1 MTSSLAISILGPFI
15 VVLSIFGN
23 VLTIIA
29 VVKTSALRSRYA
41 VRFITSL
48 ACCDLSFALL
58 SCPVNFVTT
67 LLEMKEWRSPLCTL
81 NGYLGVFFCLTSLL
95 TLTIVSFDRYVAI
108 VTPFRYHTWM
118 TSRKTKI
125 IIAGKWVFAACVA
138 AVPLS
143 GWGEY
148 IFYPRKG
155 FCFIDYRKDF
165 GCFVF
170 IGVWFQVGL
179 TIIGFSYYHI
189 FKEARRQRRQIQAL
203 TVADGTVE
211 NSLPKNVVSICM
223 RR

>member
-1 MTSSLAISILGPFI
+1 MVS
-15 VVLSIFGN
+15 SIFGN

-29 VVKTSALRSRYA
+29 VVKTRALRSRHA

-58 SCPVNFVTT
+58 SCPVNFITT
-67 LLEMKEWRSPLCTL
+67 VLEMKEWKSPICTL

-108 VTPFRYHTWM
+108 VTPFRYHTRM
-118 TSRKTKI
+118 TSDRVKI
-125 IIAGKWVFAACVA
+125 IITSKWIFAACVA

-148 IFYPRKG
+148 IFYPQKG
-155 FCFIDYRKDF
+155 FCFIDYQKNI
-165 GCFVF
+165 GCFIF

-179 TIIGFSYYHI
+179 SVIGYSYYHI
-189 FKEARRQRRQIQAL
+189 FKEAKRQKRQIQAL
-203 TVADGTVE
+203 TVADTTLG
-211 NSLPKNVVSICM
+211 NSLPENAVSICIKGVYVVW
-223 RR
+223 